1 MVILLY
7 YVDMKKYL
15 KLIAAV
21 MIAAVFVPEPDC
33 LAGRRDKSLKKH
45 EYRQEYAFSGVRSIV
60 VKSESSKIYKNGLT
74 GEIDVMLIQSK
85 DEMVV
90 VYVRRKAD
98 VDVFKIEKIGNTLKL
113 NAGDKAVKT
122 LAVMERPEAVVEVYT
137 QNISNIEMGGAND
150 LSAKGHFTGKSLH
163 LNIYGASDLE
173 NLSGKWSDVDIKA
186 SGASE
191 IELKQIEVNSVDV
204 KCSGAS
210 EVKLSGQART
220 MKVSVSGSSDVD
232 AEDLAVVDVDADLSG
247 ASDVK
252 VNVSGTLKYKT
263 TGSSDIEWTGSPRV
277 ITK

>member
-1 MVILLY
+1 
-7 YVDMKKYL
+7 MKKYL

-21 MIAAVFVPEPDC
+21 MLAAVFVAEPDC
-33 LAGRRDKSLKKH
+33 LAGKRDKSLKKH

-60 VKSESSKIYKNGLT
+60 VKSESSKIYKNRLT
-74 GEIDVMLIQSK
+74 GEIDVRLIQSK
-85 DEMVV
+85 DERVV
-90 VYVRRKAD
+90 VYVKRKAD

-122 LAVMERPEAVVEVYT
+122 LEAMERPEAVVEVYT
-137 QNISNIEMGGAND
+137 RNISNIEMGGAND
-150 LSAKGHFTGKSLH
+150 LSAKGYFTGKSLH

-191 IELKQIEVNSVDV
+191 IELRQIEVNSVDV

-220 MKVSVSGSSDVD
+220 MKLSVSGSSDVD
-232 AEDLAVVDVDADLSG
+232 AEDLAVMDVDADLSG